1 MSSLRK
7 RRLMLM
13 YASYMSGLSVSAPSS
28 LTFTDADQPV
38 SLYDYEAHNYVSY
51 SEDFTNN
58 TTNFTTAIDALW
70 YTSSGIT
77 VVDATNIQDASAV
90 AIGYVAARFTR
101 PSGVQNPTAVITVRI
116 AQEAVSYN
124 ATVLLSLTNGAF
136 NQVWFDPVTGFHERT
151 SNVSVVVTDVGPG
164 THWDV
169 EITTDGN
176 WTTSTGSLS
185 IYPAWGPDRALT
197 DGATAVANTN
207 SGVAAQET
215 LTVARTQI
223 RWYSAPSTYVQS
235 TGATAGATASYG
247 DIQFADA
254 QYNVAVDAY
263 RLTITVGSSGTI
275 DFDNTAYAAVTENA
289 GGDGTG
295 TIDVTGT
302 LAQLNALFLPT
313 SPAIAGFA
321 SETSSISGI
330 IRHVASGRLETFNIS
345 VTSTAVATF
354 LLLSDAT
361 SYLLLSDGT
370 SKLKLSK

>member
-1 MSSLRK
+1 
-7 RRLMLM
+7 
-13 YASYMSGLSVSAPSS
+13 MSGLSVSAPSS
-28 LTFTDADQPV
+28 LTFADADQPI
-38 SLYDYEAHNYVSY
+38 SLYDYDPANLFYHTYP
-51 SEDFTNN
+51 
-58 TTNFTTAIDALW
+58 L
-70 YTSSGIT
+70 
-77 VVDATNIQDASAV
+77 V
-90 AIGYVAARFTR
+90 AD
-101 PSGVQNPTAVITVRI
+101 AVITSGTPTDTTVN
-116 AQEAVSYN
+116 AQ
-124 ATVLLSLTNGAF
+124 NGI
-136 NQVWFDPVTGFHERT
+136 NLNG
-151 SNVSVVVTDVGPG
+151 
-164 THWDV
+164 
-169 EITTDGN
+169 
-176 WTTSTGSLS
+176 
-185 IYPAWGPDRALT
+185 
-197 DGATAVANTN
+197 
-207 SGVAAQET
+207 
-215 LTVARTQI
+215 
-223 RWYSAPSTYVQS
+223 
-235 TGATAGATASYG
+235 TGATELAYILLDATTVPLFVSAWVELDAGGVPADTTHFHFTINGSVGSVTWDTPTLVTGNVYLFEGTCLQGHASASAGFVQTGAQATAAGGGVSFSKLEVRPYSSDKTGATIVNTGTPGTLTASYG

-345 VTSTAVATF
+345 VTSTAAATF

>member
-1 MSSLRK
+1 
-7 RRLMLM
+7 M

-28 LTFTDADQPV
+28 LTFFDADQPV
-38 SLYDYEAHNYVSY
+38 SLYDYLAHN
-51 SEDFTNN
+51 ELEGNADLT
-58 TTNFTTAIDALW
+58 
-70 YTSSGIT
+70 
-77 VVDATNIQDASAV
+77 
-90 AIGYVAARFTR
+90 
-101 PSGVQNPTAVITVRI
+101 
-116 AQEAVSYN
+116 N
-124 ATVLLSLTNGAF
+124 ATAWPNG
-136 NQVWFDPVTGFHERT
+136 N
-151 SNVSVVVTDVGPG
+151 
-164 THWDV
+164 
-169 EITTDGN
+169 ITASDF
-176 WTTSTGSLS
+176 
-185 IYPAWGPDRALT
+185 
-197 DGATAVANTN
+197 
-207 SGVAAQET
+207 ET
-215 LTVARTQI
+215 LTDANTGAVGFRGQSHTFVAGEKIVFSFRTGQDAVASSTRFSCAVVSFGTGGYCAFYFDTSAAGTNYGFPNDALSVI
-223 RWYSAPSTYVQS
+223 PDDVSIVDGTTYWDVSLTLTAPVGSDANGAIAYYPAAGEAIADLTTSRADASYRVNNATGTSTFSRSQLRDYSSPSTYV
-235 TGATAGATASYG
+235 TTTAAVASYG

-345 VTSTAVATF
+345 VTSTATATF
-354 LLLSDAT
+354 LLLSDGT